1 MATTTD
7 EKQDAVDR
15 LWTAAW
21 GQSWPHQSQGRI
33 SLAEVGSLSSSVPAL
48 DEDPLLSTESDSG
61 TDSHDAVDS
70 RTPTEWEYVCL
81 RNIQSVARPF
91 GGAAGIQDVLV
102 VRREYVWLRETMES
116 GYLKDSP
123 AMVVT
128 GQPGI
133 GS

>member
-1 MATTTD
+1 M
-7 EKQDAVDR
+7 
-15 LWTAAW
+15 
-21 GQSWPHQSQGRI
+21 
-33 SLAEVGSLSSSVPAL
+33 AEVGSLSSVPAL
-48 DEDPLLSTESDSG
+48 DEDLLMSTESDPG
-61 TDSHDAVDS
+61 TDSHGAVDS
-70 RTPTEWEYVCL
+70 RTQTEWEYVCL
-81 RNIQSVARPF
+81 RNILSVARPF

-116 GYLKDSP
+116 GYLKDSL